1 MIESTHTHRYQISK
15 TISPSIF
22 RAYDIRGIVDEYLT
36 PDVMYTIGLAIGSEA
51 ASRNISHLTV
61 ARDGRMSGPSLL
73 KALTQGLM
81 DSGRS
86 LIDIGIV
93 PTPVLYYS
101 TYSLQTQSG
110 VMLTGSHNPSDY
122 NGVKTVLGGN
132 TLAESEIQNLYHRI
146 QAGDFVFGKGSIES
160 QSVTEDYINRI
171 ATDVHLSRPL
181 KVVIDAGNG
190 VTGAIAPA
198 LFRRL
203 GCEVIELFCDID
215 GNFPNHHPDP
225 SVEKN
230 LVDIQRAVIENN
242 ADIGLAFDGDGD
254 RLGVVTNEGKV
265 IWPDRQM
272 MLFAKDVLAR
282 VPNHKIVFD
291 VKCSRHLPEVI
302 MAAGGIPLMWKTG
315 HSLLKSKMRE
325 ENAPVAGEM
334 SGHIF
339 FKERWYGFDDGLYA
353 GARLLEILAKDPR
366 KVNEI
371 FADLPDSV
379 NTPELKLP
387 IPEDQKQAFMTKLID
402 QSTFPQGKVCTIDGL
417 RVDFADGWGL
427 VRVSNTSP
435 YLTLRFEAMDQ
446 PALERIQNLFREQ
459 LLAVDRSLQLPF

>member
-1 MIESTHTHRYQISK
+1 MIESSERYQISK
-15 TISPSIF
+15 NISPSIF

-36 PDVMYTIGLAIGSEA
+36 PDVMYTVGLSIGSEA
-51 ASRNISHLTV
+51 ASKNISRLTV
-61 ARDGRMSGPSLL
+61 ARDGRHSGPRLF

-81 DSGRS
+81 DSGRN

-101 TYSLQTQSG
+101 TFLLQTQSG

-122 NGVKTVLGGN
+122 NGVKTVLGGS
-132 TLAESEIQNLYHRI
+132 TLAESEIQNLYQRI
-146 QAGDFVFGKGSIES
+146 QADNFVFGKGSIET
-160 QSVTEDYINRI
+160 QSITEDYINRI
-171 ATDVHLSRPL
+171 ANDVHLNRRL

-198 LFRRL
+198 LFKRL
-203 GCEVIELFCDID
+203 GCEVIELFCEID

-230 LVDIQRAVIENN
+230 LIDIQKTVMERG

-254 RLGVVTNEGKV
+254 RLGVVTNEGKI

-282 VPNHKIVFD
+282 VPDNKIVFD

-353 GARLLEILAKDPR
+353 GARLLEILANDNR
-366 KVNEI
+366 NVSTI
-371 FADLPDSV
+371 FADLPDSI

-387 IPEDQKQAFMTKLID
+387 IAEDQKQAFMAKLID
-402 QSTFPQGKVCTIDGL
+402 QSTFPHGKVCTIDGL

-435 YLTLRFEAMDQ
+435 YLTLRFEAMD
-446 PALERIQNLFREQ
+446 AASLTRIQELFRTQ
-459 LLAVDRSLQLPF
+459 LLAVDQSLQLPF